1 MTGAVASAPVNG
13 QRDRTVGA
21 IGDVRW
27 RQHARVRG
35 RIRSMRVQPW
45 ANVAS
50 LECVV
55 VDETGGLVIVFLGR
69 RHVAGLELGRWLY
82 ADGVVGAHRGYLAI
96 LNPEIEL
103 IVEEHPGDSSGKQPK
118 SPKTPKPAHGAAG
131 VRKRWWQRG

>member
-1 MTGAVASAPVNG
+1 MTGTIVSAPSNG
-13 QRDRTVGA
+13 QRGKRPQIPIGTVH
-21 IGDVRW
+21 W

-55 VDETGGLVIVFLGR
+55 VDDTGGLVIVFLGR
-69 RHVAGLELGRWLY
+69 RQVAGVELGRWLY
-82 ADGVVGAHRGYLAI
+82 ADGVVGAHRGYLAM

-103 IVEEHPGDSSGKQPK
+103 LVEGHPDESGAKIPK
-118 SPKTPKPAHGAAG
+118 
-131 VRKRWWQRG
+131 KRWWRKG

>member
-1 MTGAVASAPVNG
+1 MTGGLASAPVNG
-13 QRDRTVGA
+13 QRRDTEIA

-55 VDETGGLVIVFLGR
+55 VDDTGGLVIVFLGR
-69 RHVAGLELGRWLY
+69 RQVAGLELGRWLY
-82 ADGVVGAHRGYLAI
+82 AEGVVGNHRGYLAM
-96 LNPEIEL
+96 LNPEIDL
-103 IVEEHPGDSSGKQPK
+103 IVEDHDA
-118 SPKTPKPAHGAAG
+118 TARPAKGE
-131 VRKRWWQRG
+131 RKRRWRRKA